1 MIIRYIVIIL
11 FIFNFNIYSQD
22 FSAYKKLIDEG
33 RMQEVQKSLPY
44 LNSEYPNHPFI
55 LYLKAAINSN
65 AKEAI
70 EQFQAIINDH
80 PNTTASELS
89 IMKVGEY
96 LYSMGLYTQ
105 AGEQLKIIPLAYPES
120 KNIERAV
127 NLIKKSYLATGYQ
140 DSIDLY
146 IEMFS
151 EKYPQLNFSNYD
163 YSSSIIIQ
171 EDKPVS
177 EEMLKDSVEAI
188 EPVIEQVQIKLG
200 EKPWV
205 VQVGAFREKKNAD
218 TIMNRLKSAGYNI
231 EVIQG
236 SGEMNLYL
244 VQIVRFD
251 TIEKAINIGEEV
263 RDQLGIEFRILER
276 N

>member
-1 MIIRYIVIIL
+1 MIIRYIFIIF
-11 FIFNFNIYSQD
+11 FIFSSNIYCQD
-22 FSAYKKLIDEG
+22 FSTYKKLIDEG
-33 RMQEVQKSLPY
+33 NMQEVQKSLPY

-65 AKEAI
+65 GEEAI

-96 LYSMGLYTQ
+96 LYSLGLYTQ
-105 AGEQLKIIPLAYPES
+105 ASEQLKIIPLSYPES

-127 NLIKKSYLATGYQ
+127 NLMKKSYLATGEK
-140 DSIDLY
+140 DSISLY

-151 EKYPQLNFSNYD
+151 EKYPQLDFSNYD
-163 YSSSIIIQ
+163 YFSSVVIQ

-177 EEMLKDSVEAI
+177 EEILKDTVESI
-188 EPVIEQVQIKLG
+188 EPIIEQVPIKLG
-200 EKPWV
+200 GKPWV
-205 VQVGAFREKKNAD
+205 VQVGAFKEKKNAE
-218 TIMNRLKSAGYNI
+218 TIMNRLESAGYDI
-231 EVIQG
+231 EIIKG
-236 SGEMNLYL
+236 SGEMDLFI

-251 TIEKAINIGEEV
+251 TIENAINMGEKV
-263 RDQLGIEFRILER
+263 SDQFGIEFRILER